1 MKNPLEKLKEKFKN
15 AEDNSSRDS
24 GTGGFWT
31 STAKKIGNYFNTEPQ
46 KEKVLMHED
55 FDAAGDIYYA
65 SVSAHYKVAQRVL
78 VVVLVL
84 FLLISIIT
92 NYREI
97 TFDNFYYLIKDFT
110 SASDAGQ
117 NYYET
122 LSYESDS
129 RQSFAL
135 YRGGI
140 VTVSPSKISI
150 FTATGR
156 RTLNDTSQFS
166 SPFAV
171 SSDKYVLFYDTV
183 GNNFSIYNSFARVYS
198 EKLDNP
204 VMMASLAA
212 DGSFAV
218 VTKSSTGAWLVNVY
232 NKDFKIKANIPV
244 DGYVFSID
252 LNSDEKKLSVL
263 SYERGDGTG
272 RTDLTVYD
280 ISKLSD
286 EKGNIVET
294 EKELSFDGEFP
305 VKCGYMKDGILA
317 VITDKSVRIYGSN
330 YVLKNEKAD
339 YSGGTLTGYSIS
351 EGGVAISSM
360 RSANSYLLAYDG
372 KGRMLC
378 DKNVSYN
385 ISDVSVYDSKIFL
398 RIDQGIVRMDTA
410 NGEEEML
417 SCGNGKMLIYNG
429 DTALVCGESK
439 AEYLVFG
446 K

>member
-1 MKNPLEKLKEKFKN
+1 MKKKEKNGTNEKR
-15 AEDNSSRDS
+15 ESLSSSELVKKLRD
-24 GTGGFWT
+24 
-31 STAKKIGNYFNTEPQ
+31 YFNTEPQ
-46 KEKVLMHED
+46 RIKVLSQED
-55 FDAAGDIYYA
+55 FNAAGDTYYA
-65 SVSAHYKVAQRVL
+65 SVSASYKVAQRILIILL
-78 VVVLVL
+78 VFFIV
-84 FLLISIIT
+84 ISVIA
-92 NYREI
+92 NFNEI
-97 TFDNFYYLIKDFT
+97 TYDNFHYLIKDFT

>member
-1 MKNPLEKLKEKFKN
+1 MKKKEKNGTNEKR
-15 AEDNSSRDS
+15 ESLSSSELVKKLRD
-24 GTGGFWT
+24 
-31 STAKKIGNYFNTEPQ
+31 YFNTEPQ
-46 KEKVLMHED
+46 RIKVLSQED
-55 FDAAGDIYYA
+55 FNAAGDTYYA
-65 SVSAHYKVAQRVL
+65 SVSASYKVAQRILIILL
-78 VVVLVL
+78 VFFIV
-84 FLLISIIT
+84 ISVIA
-92 NYREI
+92 NFNEI
-97 TFDNFYYLIKDFT
+97 TYDNFHYLIKDFT

-252 LNSDEKKLSVL
+252 LNIDEKKLSVL